1 MRRLYLALVC
11 TQALHSTEEIT
22 FGFNRRTPEISA
34 WFKTIVP
41 AFPIVSLSAT
51 VFILLNAAVVAL
63 LIASVLLVY
72 RGTKWARRIITAV
85 AIVEFFNGAAHM
97 TMAVVS
103 GGYFPGAVSAVGLF
117 ILAVFTL
124 RASMQPARSFPGG
137 K

>member
-11 TQALHSTEEIT
+11 TQVLHSTEEII
-22 FGFNRRTPEISA
+22 FGFNRRTPEIGA
-34 WFKTIVP
+34 WFKIIVP
-41 AFPIVSLSAT
+41 AFPMVSLSTT
-51 VFILLNAAVVAL
+51 VFILLNIAIIAILAAS
-63 LIASVLLVY
+63 ILLVY

-97 TMAVVS
+97 TMAAVS
-103 GGYFPGAVSAVGLF
+103 GGYFPGAVSAIGLF

-124 RASMQPARSFPGG
+124 RAALQPARSFAVG